1 MRPSH
6 GYISLAIDQELRN
19 WGVHIDVT
27 NFWALAV

>member
-27 NFWALAV
+27 NF